1 MEQLNNIGFMC
12 LMAMQSLK
20 NVKSGN
26 TPLCIAKYK
35 FIFEKQFYTA
45 CAEYDEYYHENEEDI
60 LWEMNKK

>member
-1 MEQLNNIGFMC
+1 
-12 LMAMQSLK
+12 MQSLK

-26 TPLCIAKYK
+26 TPLCTAKYR